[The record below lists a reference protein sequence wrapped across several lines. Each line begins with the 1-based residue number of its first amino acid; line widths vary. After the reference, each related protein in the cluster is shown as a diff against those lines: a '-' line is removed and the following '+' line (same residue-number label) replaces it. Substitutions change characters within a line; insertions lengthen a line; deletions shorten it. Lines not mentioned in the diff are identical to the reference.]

1 MFFLH
6 LLKYISIS
14 YIMSLSKELSIIS
27 TKPDT
32 ETTAPT
38 GFPTFSAN
46 RQLIFDKIQNMTYL
60 QITDLFKIY
69 SNKYNQEF
77 FRLDKN
83 QYVSILLNMPAN
95 QHIII
100 AKEMTSGNIV
110 GLCTLLVESS
120 FVYQGKCV
128 GHIIDLIVDKNAR
141 RKGYGTAILRQIEQ
155 LAKKENCKLLRVR
168 VETGIASFFC
178 KSNNMHLQKDGDL
191 MEMNL

>member
-1 MFFLH
+1 MLVT
-6 LLKYISIS
+6 
-14 YIMSLSKELSIIS
+14 SLCKDLS
-27 TKPDT
+27 
-32 ETTAPT
+32 
-38 GFPTFSAN
+38 
-46 RQLIFDKIQNMTYL
+46 
-60 QITDLFKIY
+60 ITDLFKIY
-69 SNKYNQEF
+69 SQKYNPDF

-128 GHIIDLIVDKNAR
+128 GHIIDLIVDQNAR

-155 LAKKENCKLLRVR
+155 LAKKENCKILRMR
-168 VETGIASFFC
+168 IETEIASHFC
-178 KSNNMHLQKDGDL
+178 KSTNMHLQNDGYL

>member
-1 MFFLH
+1 M
-6 LLKYISIS
+6 
-14 YIMSLSKELSIIS
+14 SIIS
-27 TKPDT
+27 AKN
-32 ETTAPT
+32 ENGTAAAT

-46 RQLIFDKIQNMTYL
+46 RQLMFDKIQNMTYL
-60 QITDLFKIY
+60 PITDLFTLY
-69 SNKYNQEF
+69 SHKYNEEF

-83 QYVSILLNMPAN
+83 QYVSIVLNMPAN

-100 AKEMTSGNIV
+100 AKEMMSGNIV

-120 FVYQGKCV
+120 FVYRGKCV
-128 GHIIDLIVDKNAR
+128 GHIIDLIVDQNAR

-155 LAKKENCKLLRVR
+155 LAKKENCKILRVR
-168 VETGIASFFC
+168 IETGIASYFC